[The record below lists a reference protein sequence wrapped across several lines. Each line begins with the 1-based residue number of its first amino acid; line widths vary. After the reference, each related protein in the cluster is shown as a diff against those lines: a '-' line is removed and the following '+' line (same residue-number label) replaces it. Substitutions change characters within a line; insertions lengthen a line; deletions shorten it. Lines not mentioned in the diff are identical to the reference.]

1 MCNNDILVALKK
13 SQIGKCQFINNY
25 MFIDGD
31 KAIEAIHKAIYEKED
46 EHVDSTGREAVGV

>member
-1 MCNNDILVALKK
+1 VCNNDILVALKK

-31 KAIEAIHKAIYEKED
+31 KAIEAIHKAIYGKED
-46 EHVDSTGREAVGV
+46 K